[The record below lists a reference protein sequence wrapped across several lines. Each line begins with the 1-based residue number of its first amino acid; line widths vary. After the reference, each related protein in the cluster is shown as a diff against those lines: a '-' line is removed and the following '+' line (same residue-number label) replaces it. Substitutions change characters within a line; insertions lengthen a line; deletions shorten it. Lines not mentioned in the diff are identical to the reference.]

1 MPSGVRSLPPFPHKG
16 LGPSQPALGPLAIPP
31 PTSPGA
37 DVLPKS
43 LQRVQQI
50 VRQPILFQELDITD
64 EAALEELF
72 RKVRSRAAAP

>member
-1 MPSGVRSLPPFPHKG
+1 M
-16 LGPSQPALGPLAIPP
+16 
-31 PTSPGA
+31 
-37 DVLPKS
+37 LPKS

-72 RKVRSRAAAP
+72 RKVRSRATAP

>member
-1 MPSGVRSLPPFPHKG
+1 M
-16 LGPSQPALGPLAIPP
+16 
-31 PTSPGA
+31 
-37 DVLPKS
+37 LPKS